1 MLALADCA
9 VSVSDAKAAAN
20 WWAEKFGFA
29 VHIVGG
35 TGHAVTI
42 APPGDRFILHLC
54 EGVEPV
60 EPGNTGIAFVTDE
73 IEGLVGR
80 LQSAGVQFPQPLAKQ
95 SWGAMAKFA
104 DPDGNIFWL
113 LSAPTAFIRAETQ
126 TKARRK
132 PAPRRPSRGKP
143 RRAK

>member
-9 VSVSDAKAAAN
+9 VSVSDAKATAN

-42 APPGDRFILHLC
+42 APPGDRFIVHLC
-54 EGVEPV
+54 EGIEPV

-73 IEGLVGR
+73 IEPLVGR
-80 LQSAGVQFPQPLAKQ
+80 LQAAGVEFPQPLKKQ

-113 LSAPTAFIRAETQ
+113 LSAPAAFIRAETQ
-126 TKARRK
+126 TRATVKH
-132 PAPRRPSRGKP
+132 PARRPSQAKP
-143 RRAK
+143 RRSK